1 MVDTAASIVKLAI
14 ELSKIPETVK
24 INRGQCQLLVDRID
38 ALAAHLQRM
47 QSEDMREQMEKT
59 HEVGVPYMY
68 FHFQFV
74 QALFT
79 SVVTAAKRSTSRPGA
94 LNNIRTPRGVE
105 PRRLFVFSPH
115 HTRVSKLNILQ

>member
-59 HEVGVPYMY
+59 HEVGVPYSLCT
-68 FHFQFV
+68 FIFNLFK
-74 QALFT
+74 ALFA

-94 LNNIRTPRGVE
+94 FFE
-105 PRRLFVFSPH
+105 
-115 HTRVSKLNILQ
+115 